1 MFGTKA
7 TIKASLRESRTQ
19 RINRAP
25 TLSSREGGAARAA
38 AAACLLLLLVPL
50 SAAEVKIVLDRE
62 AQVRAW
68 AVPQLPEA
76 LPSAGAEFLGREFS
90 LSIPEGLT
98 QGWLVVLDVERA
110 NVAFAPWDG
119 VTASYSVK
127 ESDWRIAEVEV
138 RASFEGKPAPGLA
151 VLRSQ
156 GKELTRLL
164 ADGSATF
171 FGVPP
176 GEVSVLIR
184 YVREGAQH
192 ETVPQRFDLTLQ
204 RAEAKPILAVS
215 LPNAPDDTPAAG
227 EDAGEPSAAAQT
239 SSDGR
244 KWLPIAI
251 ALIVGAAALAGLYH
265 FLKHHEDRVAE
276 SLRRLGVK
284 LPSDTPGST
293 TADAGSAPP
302 DSARPPAAPAAQPIT
317 EGIEPV
323 VPGDATPTESPR
335 RAFRLVGDGVAL
347 DVPGEGE
354 YVLGRDAACDLP
366 ITDATVSRRHATL
379 SVREGALLVRD
390 EGSTNGTYVNGV
402 RLEANTEHPL
412 QPGDNL
418 QVGFV
423 KLRVES

>member
-1 MFGTKA
+1 MNLTP
-7 TIKASLRESRTQ
+7 TPPSR
-19 RINRAP
+19 
-25 TLSSREGGAARAA
+25 GDGAARAA
-38 AAACLLLLLVPL
+38 AAVCLLLLLVPL
-50 SAAEVKIVLDRE
+50 SAAEVKVVLDRE

-138 RASFEGKPAPGLA
+138 RASFEGKPAHGLA

-164 ADGSATF
+164 AEGSATF
-171 FGVPP
+171 FGIPP

-215 LPNAPDDTPAAG
+215 LPNAPDDMPAPAD
-227 EDAGEPSAAAQT
+227 EDAGESSAAAQT
-239 SSDGR
+239 SSGGR

-265 FLKHHEDRVAE
+265 FLKHHENRVAE

-323 VPGDATPTESPR
+323 VPGDATPTDSPR

-379 SVREGALLVRD
+379 SVREGALLIRD
-390 EGSTNGTYVNGV
+390 DGSTNGTYVNGV

-412 QPGDNL
+412 QPGDKL